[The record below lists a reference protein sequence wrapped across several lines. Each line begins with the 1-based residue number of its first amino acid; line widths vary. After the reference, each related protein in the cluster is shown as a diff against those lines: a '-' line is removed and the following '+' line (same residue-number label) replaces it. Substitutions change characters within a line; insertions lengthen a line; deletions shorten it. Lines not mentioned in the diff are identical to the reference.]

1 MKDRRGSY
9 RWRIVREK
17 GWYVPAIHGRGPEEA
32 EGQDVPGRRWRNTLG
47 GGSRD

>member
-1 MKDRRGSY
+1 MDEDRRGSY

-32 EGQDVPGRRWRNTLG
+32 ERQDSLGRRWRNNTSRG
-47 GGSRD
+47 GP